1 MTTSIYMDGNK
12 NYMMANQ
19 SIVQIL
25 YAPLFTGILDYLD
38 LTQRKSLGGANARSV
53 AMYSSGITLV
63 TKVINDLFAQK
74 LVNDNNIFIGN
85 KRITSLLAGPVIN
98 ASLAYVVY
106 RTEFFNKLPYYA
118 PSTSEIF
125 LKYSLL
131 YFISD
136 TFEDMLIR

>member
-1 MTTSIYMDGNK
+1 MDGNK

-25 YAPLFTGILDYLD
+25 YAPILSGVLDYFD
-38 LTQRKSLGGANARSV
+38 LTMRKSVSGGNARSV

-85 KRITSLLAGPVIN
+85 KRLTSLLAGPVIN
-98 ASLAYVVY
+98 ASLAYIVY
-106 RTEFFNKLPYYA
+106 RTEFFNKLPYYT

-131 YFISD
+131 YLVAD
-136 TFEDMLIR
+136 